1 MFFHHAPPIWYP
13 KRWNTKKV
21 FCDLSSL
28 LYSINIV
35 WLTDLGFII
44 LKTWNDPGETS
55 KDWTTWEIS
64 VSNFAK
70 SSSECPD
77 VITNGDN
84 VVLWL
89 ADAFNLDTMLV
100 DGSSV
105 DVGAKTWDG
114 SIAVRNNT
122 TSKSAWSLLIKTFS
136 SHGDF
141 GRCVGNN
148 NSKYHNQVS

>member
-1 MFFHHAPPIWYP
+1 MLHRYGIQ
-13 KRWNTKKV
+13 NSEILKKFLWSV
-21 FCDLSSL
+21 IASVLYKHSL
-28 LYSINIV
+28 ANRPWAL
-35 WLTDLGFII
+35 

-89 ADAFNLDTMLV
+89 ADAFNLDTMLE
-100 DGSSV
+100 DGFSV
-105 DVGAKTWDG
+105 DVGAETWDG

-122 TSKSAWSLLIKTFS
+122 TS
-136 SHGDF
+136 
-141 GRCVGNN
+141 
-148 NSKYHNQVS
+148 NQH